1 MKVTL
6 IEFGKENQNGRI
18 YLHHEV
24 SELPK
29 QMFCSLD
36 ILTDQYKIPVFD
48 VPLNGDST
56 CGFADISMDQEG
68 IYAEVRPFSDA
79 RGQMFNELMMNGYK
93 IEPLGTGSLNEKN
106 EVEDYRLHYV
116 FLMKNEE

>member
-6 IEFGKENQNGRI
+6 IEFGKENQNGRT

-29 QMFCSLD
+29 QVFCSLD
-36 ILTDQYKIPVFD
+36 TITDQYKIPTLE
-48 VPLNGDST
+48 VPLNGDNT
-56 CGFADISMDQEG
+56 CGFADITMDQEG
-68 IYAEVRPFSDA
+68 IYADIKQFSDA
-79 RGQMFNELMMNGYK
+79 RGKMFEELMMNGYK
-93 IEPLGTGSLNEKN
+93 VVPAGTGSLNEKS

-116 FLMKNEE
+116 FLTKDPA